1 MVEEPEDGSVLEE
14 VVPPCVPSV
23 ELVPVVDEL
32 LEGSVELDVAPVWV
46 PSVELEDDGSVV
58 VVPL

>member
-1 MVEEPEDGSVLEE
+1 LEE

-46 PSVELEDDGSVV
+46 PSVELDDDGSVV